1 MSKFNKFVARLRV
14 EGYSNQSAHN
24 IAASEGFKKYG
35 VEAME
40 RKSQAA
46 KERHEARTQSAP

>member
-1 MSKFNKFVARLRV
+1 MSKFNKFVAKLRA
-14 EGYSNQSAHN
+14 EGYSDKSAHN

-40 RKSQAA
+40 RKAQAS
-46 KERHEARTQSAP
+46 KEKHEARNAPQ